1 MGREA
6 AYGRLQLFYK
16 SAMIANIYVDG
27 FNLYYGCLKDTPYRW
42 LDLAKL
48 CGLLV
53 PSHTINKI
61 RYFTA
66 PLLRRAENPG
76 QLQRQQIYLRALQTA
91 PNLSI
96 HYGYFLPS
104 TVTMRLEHPLP
115 DGTTTARVVRTEEK
129 GTDVSI
135 ASHLLMDAFDHNCDM
150 VVVISNDSDL
160 IPAIQLVKER
170 FGLTVWILNPHP
182 KRSWALADISDFYR
196 TIRRGP
202 LSASLFPDRMQDA
215 NGAFTKPPG
224 W

>member
-1 MGREA
+1 
-6 AYGRLQLFYK
+6 
-16 SAMIANIYVDG
+16 MIANVYVDG

-42 LDLAKL
+42 LNLAKL
-48 CGLLV
+48 SGLLV

-66 PLLRRAENPG
+66 PLLRRAENSG
-76 QLQRQQIYLRALQTA
+76 QHQRQQIYLRALQTI

-96 HYGYFLPS
+96 HYGYFLTS

-115 DGTTTARVVRTEEK
+115 DGSTTARVVKTEEK

-135 ASHLLMDAFDHNCDM
+135 ASHLLMDSFDHDCD
-150 VVVISNDSDL
+150 VVVVLSNDSDL
-160 IPAIQLVKER
+160 IPAIRFAKER
-170 FGLTVWILNPHP
+170 FGLTIWILNPHL
-182 KRSWALADISDFYR
+182 KRSWALADIADFYR

-202 LSASLFPDRMQDA
+202 LIASQFPDRMQDA
-215 NGAFTKPPG
+215 GGRFTKPPG